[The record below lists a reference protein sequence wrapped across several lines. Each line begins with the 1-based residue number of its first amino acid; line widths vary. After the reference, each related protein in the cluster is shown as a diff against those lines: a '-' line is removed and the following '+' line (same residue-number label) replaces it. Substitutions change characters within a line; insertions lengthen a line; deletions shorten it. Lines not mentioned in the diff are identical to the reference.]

1 MEELESDFEVF
12 YPDRALFSSQRAKET
27 QENWCQLLLS
37 LHLNSGPLNAKG
49 CELWY
54 QGGSEK
60 RKKLS
65 FCLKD
70 FLSEFPLLMR
80 GVKSDEERS
89 PAKDPTWKGGMGI
102 LREFGGPATVIEL
115 LFISNLEEGA
125 LLLSPKF
132 LGHAAHCLARGVRG
146 FVSQEFRFWDVKVSE
161 VQGALSELYRIG
173 IIKGYPDGS
182 FRPEAPLT
190 RGEAAILFSRFL
202 QLRKLTEGRR

>member
-1 MEELESDFEVF
+1 
-12 YPDRALFSSQRAKET
+12 
-27 QENWCQLLLS
+27 
-37 LHLNSGPLNAKG
+37 
-49 CELWY
+49 
-54 QGGSEK
+54 
-60 RKKLS
+60 
-65 FCLKD
+65 
-70 FLSEFPLLMR
+70 
-80 GVKSDEERS
+80 
-89 PAKDPTWKGGMGI
+89 MGI
-102 LREFGGPATVIEL
+102 LREFGGPAMVIEL
-115 LFISNLEEGA
+115 LFISNLEETN

-132 LGHAAHCLARGVRG
+132 LGHAAQCLARGVRG